1 MSARLYVEGGGD
13 RREQQALLRQAFAS
27 LLDKAGFGRPRA
39 PTVVCAGSRNHAFR
53 EFCNALQIHGDAALL
68 LVDAEAAADETPW
81 PHVRRRDGW
90 AKPDAASD
98 DQLHLMVQMM
108 ENWFLCDRGMLADY
122 FGRGFGER
130 HLPGAEGDVESL
142 GKAQVAEGL
151 RMATRGSRKGEY
163 GKGAHSAELLARI
176 DPQRLRRAAPHF
188 EKLLAALS
196 ARLPRRGR
204 R

>member
-13 RREQQALLRQAFAS
+13 RREQQALLRQAFAT

-53 EFCNALQIHGDAALL
+53 EFCTALQAHGSAALL
-68 LVDAEAAADETPW
+68 LVDAEADAVDAPW

-90 AKPDAASD
+90 ARPAAASD

-122 FGRGFGER
+122 FGKGFGEK
-130 HLPGAEGDVESL
+130 HLPGVEGEVETL
-142 GKAQVAEGL
+142 AKAQVAEGL

-163 GKGAHSAELLARI
+163 GKGAHSAELLARL
-176 DPQRLRRAAPHF
+176 DPARLRSAAPHF
-188 EKLLAALS
+188 EKLLAALNT
-196 ARLPRRGR
+196 RLPDRRR
-204 R
+204 